1 MPNGYLGSP
10 PKQLVKNEGV
20 HTLSEVFDLQSKGH
34 WDGSLKLIT
43 SASSDNSAQTLE
55 FNNCFVGNHDV
66 YLIQWKNFVPAN
78 DENMLYFRFKNASGE
93 VSSGYEYAGFYNTAT
108 GGSGEDKSTSATYL
122 RIMGGGGSSTGENAN
137 GHIYVYAP
145 NGSERTFVSYS
156 SSYVDQNALYQNIMG
171 GGCNDA
177 AEATPSCM
185 FRCISSGGTLGNIN
199 TLNVSIYGV
208 KEL

>member
-1 MPNGYLGSP
+1 
-10 PKQLVKNEGV
+10 
-20 HTLSEVFDLQSKGH
+20 
-34 WDGSLKLIT
+34 
-43 SASSDNSAQTLE
+43 
-55 FNNCFVGNHDV
+55 
-66 YLIQWKNFVPAN
+66 
-78 DENMLYFRFKNASGE
+78 MLYFRFKNASGE
-93 VSSGYEYAGFYNTAT
+93 VTSGYEYAGFYNTAT

>member
-1 MPNGYLGSP
+1 MSYIGTQPNNVKKNIGLYTPNDITALTKEGSW
-10 PKQLVKNEGV
+10 GGS
-20 HTLSEVFDLQSKGH
+20 SE
-34 WDGSLKLIT
+34 LIT
-43 SASSDNSAQTLE
+43 SGSSDNSAQTLE
-55 FNNCFVGNHDV
+55 FNDCLVGNYDV

-78 DENMLYFRFKNASGE
+78 DENMLYFRLKNASGE
-93 VSSGYEYAGFYNTAT
+93 ITSGYQYAGFYNTAT